1 MPTTSC
7 NNEPKQIAQTLFL
20 GASVSSYSTSAGWGS
35 QPSQITVNLI
45 EDEVVTKCLP
55 SAAQTY
61 NQFANRATFADNH
74 YSTCSGISCYMDKY
88 SGDAATATT
97 PVENRIIP
105 GKVYYFLDNTTG
117 TLKSRYW
124 KKADPGFFGNSTKID
139 GTGADKT
146 AEATTY
152 RYDIIDTPV
161 YFKMGD
167 FSFGGF
173 VQSWSR
179 NLNSGGKQ
187 YSVIINGP
195 SSILNSCYVIVDK
208 FAGSI
213 FSRANTTTGIYGT
226 PKNYIGINSNIDY
239 NNTHLKKG
247 ILPNVFNVYGFLE
260 SFGTNN
266 FGGSGK
272 NDNGVSLNYIMD
284 ALSVLTSLSPDS
296 TKKLWPGITTELP
309 RTAFSPFGRIISKCM
324 VKDKADTD
332 LYSPITSAFSSFGV
346 IPPQSNFSGIGS
358 PNIEGGDRCQFVL
371 DLNDLIYADR
381 GRTIKRL
388 PDDIR
393 TTGPVMSVMELINL
407 VAEKTGQDIFI
418 EMVPTV
424 HSASNVIHII
434 KVRTISRLQQPRPN
448 IIENTIKSMECNGYH
463 VSSNSF
469 GKEKNETP
477 ARAMII
483 GGQQQ
488 RLYQVKSYRLAYSQ
502 SNFIYNPKTGAF
514 INYRVYNAPNS
525 DPKTLTSFN
534 TNLQYGHGKVRPVN
548 FGTTRNKLLT
558 DWLNTNRGFTYH
570 DILNDE
576 DKSQGT
582 AASFSSADGTWSD
595 SSETGSGLSAVYGN
609 YYGATKITGNTPT
622 AANDR
627 WIPLYM
633 DTICPFFGFVNDE
646 TSTVSIAGSDSN
658 SDHRQVRPVWFDSWT
673 GQINVVI
680 NINELPTLN
689 VGLNKTSLG
698 ASFGLP
704 YTYTRSIATGTKVFD
719 KTGQLTTLPDAEYFY
734 ITESEIRAA
743 LAGFDN
749 FLVYCLSKTYKPDLI
764 EMVRR
769 AYYLQTFNKLKTIG
783 SPPGAAVSDAEAKDI
798 AQKETDWYW
807 KLMGGNIGGDDLY
820 PVPISPDKTDGSQY
834 IQEKALQDLKLLHK
848 FVAEVGK
855 HYGKK
860 YMVTAWNLQS
870 YKDESLFGAAFSTT
884 QGYGYIFQGDGKLT
898 YNYTPTNDGAWE
910 EYGNVI
916 DDSIVV
922 GSPEWYAMTDEQ
934 GKIKPILGYN
944 NNYNF
949 DHVRYAKC
957 QAANNSR
964 FSDASNEWN
973 QANANPYFSFNT
985 WLTLQE
991 AKTTNCSDTYVFPS
1005 LDISS
1010 LSSSD
1015 YIVINQKGA
1024 ATATFSIVDRA
1035 GGSYGTIALSNQ
1047 LASYNAWG
1055 EQLKSRDS
1063 TGASVPL
1070 PKSKIYIPTT
1080 VEEDY
1085 VFLDPIN
1092 REYAKILIDAPGLH
1106 LYLSS
1111 EENAKDPNRT
1121 VIANVAA
1128 EDLIIYLKTRQ
1139 QYDYEWIRYMIS
1151 YIVPMSPSTAVLG
1164 GDIMYGTIAASS
1176 NSTANNVELA
1186 PKAAHPF
1193 FAAIPIKSN
1202 QFVYGP
1208 WTNYPNVIGTGIF
1221 PTSTTID
1228 QSTAIPPVCT
1238 PSTFTTTA
1246 VMSEK
1251 AVNNMITATEIDVQ
1265 EDFVPWNYG
1274 GMYSLDIAAFKEIE
1288 TKINYQTIIETAQ
1301 VEMPGLP
1308 VFNLGGSFVSNNI
1321 GLNYDAITTRD
1332 IAYTLTTYNPSVLVD
1347 LTYAGGSQVLNPN
1360 SATDTVFT
1368 YQIID
1373 LKQSSSYFEG
1383 PIISSIQ
1390 TSIGQQGI
1398 STTYTFRTYTRKIG
1412 LFNKEEND
1420 RMKRLAKINIQ
1431 RNKQIANIH
1440 NQMQNVKQQQIKFMT
1455 DERLNKAEFGSGD
1468 LSSKLYGWSPSM
1480 VIIGQA
1486 RPYIE
1491 EPGRTPK
1498 YIEDFSLNS
1507 NPGGLSTQPGTATAW
1522 SVPAGS
1528 DTGDSST
1535 EKSGYLTGTN
1545 NARTF
1550 LKSAGR
1556 VTSTV
1561 QLYERKEV
1569 NGQLDKDYG
1578 MQSAMS
1584 LDGLLSPISFY
1595 PTYKS
1600 ATFAY
1605 SLHDTA
1611 RCPFC
1616 KGTKI
1621 RKMQV
1626 AEYLSNG
1633 TKGAATIDV
1642 ACDKC
1647 TYLNKKLN
1655 ATLNTEDSDV
1665 PINLITLNPIVVP
1678 NGEFKN
1684 TNSQNYS
1691 GNHPDKLHT
1700 DLSDI
1705 GGYAGKTR
1713 YFNDRLRHCIE
1724 IVARGSVPP
1733 SKAGYALET
1742 SKNMNK
1748 ASSNMTTEKNN
1759 LDYYH
1764 QDIMLSH
1771 MRSKYGDSTNNAV
1784 VHENNQRFIGLRGPL
1799 VLHSWGYD
1807 QDGYPTPNAADE
1819 PYSYDSYGRP
1829 KRFKIKTTRRT
1840 TTKKYKSLSIGEAFA
1855 MVNGPNA
1862 PIYAKTFNKQYL
1874 PAGLNDNSDVF
1885 PVIIENDLKVDGGYD
1900 PASGYTGDII
1910 GKTQKW
1916 NGSRWSEKVIT
1927 NDFYLNW
1934 AERPDLWKVGPIDLV
1949 WDDERKVWAGG
1960 SGGEELMPPYI
1971 VTNSNDISSLDE
1983 FLRKRK
1989 KKKAAYQH
1997 VYATLEEDLI
2007 KQTDFDETYAT
2018 RAFIDDL
2025 EYSKDPLLSGYRRL
2039 IYIKDKCGYT
2049 APRGTKLLCRY
2060 NRITGFYE
2068 PISKPVIMAKGSI
2081 ASASKATIEL
2091 HYVQGRRSS
2100 AVPSVLMDYTNPMG
2114 FTTNTGSVG
2123 MFTFINGMWTLISI
2137 R

>member
-1 MPTTSC
+1 MPTQSC
-7 NNEPKQIAQTLFL
+7 NTEPKQIAQTLFL
-20 GASVSSYSTSAGWGS
+20 GASVSSYNTSAGWGG

-45 EDEVVTKCLP
+45 EDEAASKCLP
-55 SAAQTY
+55 EGAQTY
-61 NQFANRATFADNH
+61 NQFANSSFADNH
-74 YSTCSGISCYMDKY
+74 YSTCTGVGCYIDKY
-88 SGDAATATT
+88 TGQQATNNT
-97 PVENRIIP
+97 PVDNRIIP
-105 GKVYYFLDNTTG
+105 GKVYYFLDSTTG
-117 TLKSRYW
+117 LLKSRYW
-124 KKADPGFFGNSTKID
+124 SKPDPGFFGNSTKID
-139 GTGADKT
+139 GGGVDQTTG
-146 AEATTY
+146 TTTF

-161 YFKMGD
+161 YFRMGD
-167 FSFGGF
+167 FMFGGF
-173 VQSWSR
+173 VQSWTR

-195 SSILNSCYVIVDK
+195 SSILNSCYVIIDK
-208 FAGSI
+208 FAGSV
-213 FSRANTTTGIYGT
+213 FSKASSSTIYGS
-226 PKNYIGINSNIDY
+226 PKNYLGVDTNITYD
-239 NNTHLKKG
+239 NTHLKKG

-260 SFGTNN
+260 SFGTNG

-272 NDNGVSLNYIMD
+272 NDNGVSINYILD
-284 ALSVLTSLSPDS
+284 ALSVLTSLSPS
-296 TKKLWPGITTELP
+296 SSKKLWTTGTELP

-324 VKDKADTD
+324 VKDKADSD

-346 IPPQSNFSGIGS
+346 IPPQPTIAGIGA
-358 PNIEGGDRCQFVL
+358 PNTEGGDRCQFVL
-371 DLNDLIYADR
+371 DLNDLIYTDR
-381 GRTIKRL
+381 TRTTKRL

-393 TTGPVMSVMELINL
+393 LTGPVMSVMELINT

-424 HSASNVIHII
+424 YNSTITHVI
-434 KVRTISRLQQPRPN
+434 KVKTISRLQQPRPN
-448 IIENTIKSMECNGYH
+448 IIENTIKNMECNGYYI
-463 VSSNSF
+463 SSNSF

-488 RLYQVKSYRLAYSQ
+488 RLFQVKSYRLAYSQ
-502 SNFIYNPKTGAF
+502 SSFIYNPKTGNF
-514 INYRVYNAPNS
+514 INYRVYNQPNS
-525 DPKTLTSFN
+525 TPNSLPFFSQAA
-534 TNLQYGHGKVRPVN
+534 QYGHGKIRPVN
-548 FGTTRNKLLT
+548 FCTTRNKLLT
-558 DWLNTNRGFTYH
+558 DHLNSNAGFTYH
-570 DILNDE
+570 DIVNDE
-576 DKSQGT
+576 DRATGT
-582 AASFSSADGTWSD
+582 TASFAVADSVWAD
-595 SSETGSGLSAVYGN
+595 ASETGSGISSTHGN
-609 YYGATKITGNTPT
+609 YKTAIKLTAQAPI

-633 DTICPFFGFVNDE
+633 DAICPFFGFVNDE
-646 TSTVSIAGSDSN
+646 NATVSIGIDNDSN
-658 SDHRQVRPVWFDSWT
+658 TDARQIRPVWLDSWT

-680 NINELPTLN
+680 NVNELPTLN
-689 VGLNKTSLG
+689 VKLNKVSLG
-698 ASFGLP
+698 SSFTLP
-704 YTYTRSIATGTKVFD
+704 YTYTRSIAQNTKVLD
-719 KTGQLTTLPDAEYFY
+719 KTGQITSLPDVEYFY

-749 FLVYCLSKTYKPDLI
+749 FLVYSLSKTYKPDLI

-769 AYYLQTFNKLKTIG
+769 AYFLQTKQKLVDRGVSATEAETI
-783 SPPGAAVSDAEAKDI
+783 AH
-798 AQKETDWYW
+798 KETDWYW
-807 KLMGGNIGGDDLY
+807 KLLGGNIGGDELY

-860 YMVTAWNLQS
+860 YMVTAWGLQS
-870 YKDESLFGAAFSTT
+870 YKDESLFGAAFSTA

-898 YNYTPTNDGAWE
+898 YNYMPTNEGAWE
-910 EYGNVI
+910 EYGNII

-922 GSPEWYAMTDEQ
+922 GSPEWYAITDEQ
-934 GKIKPILGYN
+934 GRIKPLLGFN

-957 QAANNSR
+957 QAAKNAKFN
-964 FSDASNEWN
+964 DPNDEWN

-1005 LDISS
+1005 LDISN

-1015 YIVINQKGA
+1015 YIVIDQKTTGL
-1024 ATATFSIVDRA
+1024 TPTLSVVSNSN
-1035 GGSYGTIALSNQ
+1035 GTYGTISLTNNI
-1047 LASYNAWG
+1047 ASYNAWG
-1055 EQLKSRDS
+1055 EQLKSRDAQ
-1063 TGASVPL
+1063 GAEVPL
-1070 PKSKIYIPTT
+1070 TKSKIYVPTS
-1080 VEEDY
+1080 VEENY

-1092 REYAKILIDAPGLH
+1092 KQYAKILIDSPGLS

-1121 VIANVAA
+1121 VISNVAA

-1139 QYDYEWIRYMIS
+1139 QYDYEWIRYMLS
-1151 YIVPMSPSTAVLG
+1151 YIVPMSQSNGVLG
-1164 GDIMYGTIAASS
+1164 GDIMYGTIAAAS
-1176 NSTANNVELA
+1176 NTTANNVELA

-1202 QFVYGP
+1202 IFVYGP
-1208 WTNYPNVIGTGIF
+1208 WTNYPHITGTGIF
-1221 PTSTTID
+1221 PEATTID
-1228 QSTAIPPVCT
+1228 QSTTLPVTCT

-1246 VMSEK
+1246 EMAEK
-1251 AVNNMITATEIDVQ
+1251 AVNNMITATEIEVQ

-1274 GMYSLDIAAFKEIE
+1274 GIYNLDIAAFKEIE
-1288 TKINYQTIIETAQ
+1288 TKVNYQTIIETAQ

-1308 VFNLGGSFVSNNI
+1308 LFNLGGNFVYGNI
-1321 GLNYDAITTRD
+1321 GLGYDAVTTRD
-1332 IAYTLTTYNPSVLVD
+1332 INYESSSYDPNPLVD
-1347 LTYAGGSQVLNPN
+1347 LTYAGGSLVFSPN
-1360 SATDTVFT
+1360 SMNTNTFN

-1373 LKQSSSYFEG
+1373 VKQVAAFVAG
-1383 PIISSIQ
+1383 PIITSIQ

-1420 RMKRLAKINIQ
+1420 RMKRLAKINMQ
-1431 RNKQIANIH
+1431 RNKQIANLH
-1440 NQMQNVKQQQIKFMT
+1440 NQMQNIQQQQQKFIT
-1455 DERLNKAEFGSGD
+1455 DERLNKAEFGSQD

-1491 EPGRTPK
+1491 EPLRTPK
-1498 YIEDFSLNS
+1498 YAEDFTLNS
-1507 NPGGLSTQPGTATAW
+1507 NPGGLNTQPGSATQW
-1522 SVPAGS
+1522 RVPSGS
-1528 DTGDSST
+1528 DVGDSSV
-1535 EKSGYLTGTN
+1535 EKNGLLTN
-1545 NARTF
+1545 SSNARTF
-1550 LKSAGR
+1550 LKSTGR
-1556 VTSTV
+1556 ITSTV

-1595 PTYKS
+1595 PTYKN
-1600 ATFAY
+1600 ATFSY

-1621 RKMQV
+1621 RKMETI
-1626 AEYLSNG
+1626 EYLDSGQKNK
-1633 TKGAATIDV
+1633 TTIDV

-1655 ATLNTEDSDV
+1655 ATLNTDNNDV

-1678 NGEFKN
+1678 KGEFKN
-1684 TNSQNYS
+1684 SNSQNYS
-1691 GNHPDKLHT
+1691 GNHPDKLHG
-1700 DLSDI
+1700 DLSNI
-1705 GGYAGKTR
+1705 GGYTGQTR
-1713 YFNDRLRHCIE
+1713 YFRDRLRHCIE

-1742 SKNMNK
+1742 SRNVNK
-1748 ASSNMTTEKNN
+1748 ASTNLTSNKNN

-1771 MRSKYGDSTNNAV
+1771 MRSKYGDSVNNGV

-1807 QDGYPTPNAADE
+1807 QDGSPVPNAADE
-1819 PYSYDSYGRP
+1819 PYAFDSYGRP
-1829 KRFKIKTTRRT
+1829 MRFKIKITRKT
-1840 TTKKYKSLSIGEAFA
+1840 NTKKYKSLNIGESFA
-1855 MVNGPNA
+1855 LQNDSNA
-1862 PIYAKTFNKQYL
+1862 PIYAKTFNNEYL
-1874 PAGLNDNSDVF
+1874 PSGVNDNTDVY
-1885 PVIIENDLKVDGGYD
+1885 PVDIENDLKTNGGYD
-1900 PASGYTGDII
+1900 PNQGYTGDII

-1916 NGSRWSEKVIT
+1916 NGSRWTEKVAT

-1934 AERPDLWKVGPIDLV
+1934 AERPDLWKVGPIDLF
-1949 WDDERKVWAGG
+1949 WDDERKVW
-1960 SGGEELMPPYI
+1960 SGGDGGAELMPPYI
-1971 VTNSNDISSLDE
+1971 VTNSNDISTLEE

-1989 KKKAAYQH
+1989 KKKASYQNI
-1997 VYATLEEDLI
+1997 YATLEEDLI
-2007 KQTDFDETYAT
+2007 KQPDFDETYAT

-2025 EYSKDPLLSGYRRL
+2025 EYSKDPLLAGYRRL
-2039 IYIKDKCGYT
+2039 IYVKDKCGYS
-2049 APRGTKLLCRY
+2049 APKGTKLLCRY
-2060 NRITGFYE
+2060 NRVTGFYE
-2068 PISKPVIMAKGSI
+2068 PISKPAIMAKGSI
-2081 ASASKATIEL
+2081 ASSNKATIEL
-2091 HYVQGRRSS
+2091 HYVQGRRSGT
-2100 AVPSVLMDYTNPMG
+2100 VPSVMMDYTNPMG
-2114 FTTNTGSVG
+2114 FTTNTGMIG
-2123 MFTFINGMWTLISI
+2123 MFTFINGTWTLISI
-2137 R
+2137 KS

>member
-1 MPTTSC
+1 MPTRPC
-7 NNEPKQIAQTLFL
+7 NSEPKQIAQTLFL
-20 GASVSSYSTSAGWGS
+20 GASVASYSTNAGWGS

-45 EDEVVTKCLP
+45 EDEVAPKCLP
-55 SAAQTY
+55 NTNGTPTGETY
-61 NQFANRATFADNH
+61 SQFIASGHGSVDDHYTTCEGIDCYVDKYTGRAADN
-74 YSTCSGISCYMDKY
+74 D
-88 SGDAATATT
+88 T
-97 PVENRIIP
+97 PVDNRILP
-105 GKVYYFLDNTTG
+105 GKVYYNLDSTTG

-124 KKADPGFFGNSTKID
+124 KKPDPGFFGNSTKID
-139 GTGADKT
+139 GGGVDKT
-146 AEATTY
+146 ANAETY
-152 RYDIIDTPV
+152 KYDIIDTPV
-161 YFKMGD
+161 YFRMGD

-195 SSILNSCYVIVDK
+195 SAILKSCYVIVDK
-208 FAGSI
+208 FAGAI
-213 FSRANTTTGIYGT
+213 FSRAAGSATYGT
-226 PKNYIGINSNIDY
+226 PKNYTGVNTDVNY
-239 NNTHLKKG
+239 NNTHLKRG
-247 ILPNVFNVYGFLE
+247 ILPNVFNAYGFLE

-272 NDNGVSLNYIMD
+272 NENGVSINYILD
-284 ALSVLTSLSPDS
+284 ALSVLTSIGPV
-296 TKKLWPGITTELP
+296 TNQGLWATGTTLP

-324 VKDKADTD
+324 AKDKADAD
-332 LYSPITSAFSSFGV
+332 LYDPITSAFSSFGI
-346 IPPQSNFSGIGS
+346 IPPQTIAMGAPST
-358 PNIEGGDRCQFVL
+358 EGGARCQFAL
-371 DLNDLIYADR
+371 DLNDLIYSDST
-381 GRTIKRL
+381 RTVKRM

-393 TTGPVMSVMELINL
+393 TTGPVMSVMDLIEL

-418 EMVPTV
+418 EMVPTLFN
-424 HSASNVIHII
+424 NVLTHVI
-434 KVRTISRLQQPRPN
+434 KVKTISRLQQPRPN
-448 IIENTIKSMECNGYH
+448 LIENTIKNMQCNGYY
-463 VSSNSF
+463 VSSNTF

-502 SNFIYNPKTGAF
+502 SSFIYNAKTGSF
-514 INYRVYNAPNS
+514 INYRVYNQPNTAPSSLALFNNS
-525 DPKTLTSFN
+525 N
-534 TNLQYGHGKVRPVN
+534 QYGHGKVKGTN
-548 FGTTRNKLLT
+548 FCTTRNKPLT
-558 DWLNTNRGFTYH
+558 DYLNSNYDFAYH
-570 DILNDE
+570 DIVNDE
-576 DKSQGT
+576 DKIVGST
-582 AASFSSADGTWSD
+582 ASFTSGDSTWADTN
-595 SSETGSGLSAVYGN
+595 ETGSGLDCIYGN
-609 YYGATKITGNTPT
+609 SAGAIKLRANTPIT
-622 AANDR
+622 SAQDR

-646 TSTVSIAGSDSN
+646 TATISVGGTNSDSN
-658 SDHRQVRPVWFDSWT
+658 TDHRKIRPVWLDAWT

-680 NINELPTLN
+680 NVNELPSLN
-689 VGLNKTSLG
+689 VSLNKTSLG
-698 ASFGLP
+698 ASFNLP
-704 YTYTRSIATGTKVFD
+704 YTYTRSIARGQKVFD

-749 FLVYCLSKTYKPDLI
+749 FLVYCLAKTYKPDLI
-764 EMVRR
+764 EMIRR
-769 AYYLQTFNKLKTIG
+769 AYFLKTKDKLTG
-783 SPPGAAVSDAEAKDI
+783 LGVSVTEAEEI
-798 AQKETDWYW
+798 ADKETDWYW
-807 KLMGGNIGGDDLY
+807 KLMGGNIGGDELY
-820 PVPISPDKTDGSQY
+820 PVPISPDKSDGSQY

-870 YKDESLFGAAFSTT
+870 YRDESLFGAAFSTT
-884 QGYGYIFQGDGKLT
+884 QGYGYIFSGDGKLT

-910 EYGNVI
+910 EYGNII

-922 GSPEWYAMTDEQ
+922 GSPEWYSITDEQ
-934 GKIKPILGYN
+934 GKIKPLLGYN

-957 QAANNSR
+957 QAANSSN
-964 FSDASNEWN
+964 FTDVNNEWN
-973 QANANPYFSFNT
+973 QSKANPYFSFNT

-1010 LSSSD
+1010 LSSTD
-1015 YIVINQKGA
+1015 YVVIDLKGQQ
-1024 ATATFSIVDRA
+1024 TATNTMVSNA
-1035 GGSYGTIALSNQ
+1035 GGTFATITLSNN
-1047 LASYNAWG
+1047 LSSYNAWG
-1055 EQLKSRDS
+1055 EQLKSRN
-1063 TGASVPL
+1063 ASGTETPL
-1070 PKSKIYIPTT
+1070 PKSKIYLPTT

-1092 REYAKILIDAPGLH
+1092 REYAKILIDSPGLH

-1128 EDLIIYLKTRQ
+1128 EDLILYLKTRRE
-1139 QYDYEWIRYMIS
+1139 YDYEWIRYMIS
-1151 YIVPMSPSTAVLG
+1151 YIVPMSPSQTVLG
-1164 GDIMYGTIAASS
+1164 GDIMYGTLAASS
-1176 NSTANNVELA
+1176 NTTANNVELA

-1202 QFVYGP
+1202 VFVYGP
-1208 WTNYPNVIGTGIF
+1208 WTNYPHLQSTDIF
-1221 PTSTTID
+1221 PDATTVD
-1228 QSTAIPPVCT
+1228 QSTALPPTCT
-1238 PSTFTTTA
+1238 DSTFATNTVTA
-1246 VMSEK
+1246 EK
-1251 AVNNMITATEIDVQ
+1251 AINNMITATEIDVQ

-1288 TKINYQTIIETAQ
+1288 TKVNYQTIIETAQ

-1308 VFNLGGSFVSNNI
+1308 LFNLGGSFVYDNL
-1321 GLNYDAITTRD
+1321 GLNYQALTTRN
-1332 IAYTLTTYNPSVLVD
+1332 ISYTQTVYDPSPLVD
-1347 LTYAGGSQVLNPN
+1347 LTYAGGSLVVGANPN
-1360 SATDTVFT
+1360 TDTIFT
-1368 YQIID
+1368 YAVID
-1373 LKQSSSYFEG
+1373 LKQNDSFTQG

-1420 RMKRLAKINIQ
+1420 RMKKLAKINMQ
-1431 RNKQIANIH
+1431 RNKQIANLH
-1440 NQMQNVKQQQIKFMT
+1440 VQMQNIKQQQLKFMT

-1491 EPGRTPK
+1491 EPLRSPK
-1498 YIEDFSLNS
+1498 YSEDFSLNS
-1507 NPGGLSTQPGTATAW
+1507 SPGDLGTQPGTATQW
-1522 SVPAGS
+1522 RVPSGS
-1528 DTGDSST
+1528 DTGDSSA
-1535 EKSGYLTGTN
+1535 EKSGFLTSSN

-1550 LKSAGR
+1550 LKSTGR
-1556 VTSTV
+1556 ITSTV

-1595 PTYKS
+1595 PTDKN
-1600 ATFAY
+1600 ATFTY

-1611 RCPFC
+1611 KCPFC

-1621 RKMQV
+1621 RKLETM
-1626 AEYLSNG
+1626 EYLANG
-1633 TKGAATIDV
+1633 AKTKVTIDV

-1655 ATLNTEDSDV
+1655 AVLNVEDTEV

-1678 NGEFKN
+1678 KGEFKN
-1684 TNSQNYS
+1684 SNSQNYS
-1691 GNHPDKLHT
+1691 GNHPDKLHN
-1700 DLSDI
+1700 DLSNL
-1705 GGYAGKTR
+1705 GGYVGQTR
-1713 YFNDRLRHCIE
+1713 YFRDRLRHCIE

-1733 SKAGYALET
+1733 AKAGYALET

-1748 ASSNMTTEKNN
+1748 ASSNMTSAKNN
-1759 LDYYH
+1759 LDYH
-1764 QDIMLSH
+1764 NEDVMLSH
-1771 MRSKYGDSTNNAV
+1771 MRTKYGDNTNNAV

-1807 QDGYPTPNAADE
+1807 QDGYPAPNAADE
-1819 PYSYDSYGRP
+1819 PFQFDSYGRP
-1829 KRFKIKTTRRT
+1829 MRFKVSIVRKPTA
-1840 TTKKYKSLSIGEAFA
+1840 KKYKSLSVGDAFSLSTSTTE
-1855 MVNGPNA
+1855 
-1862 PIYAKTFNKQYL
+1862 PIYAKTFNRQYL
-1874 PAGLNDNSDVF
+1874 PSTVTDTTDVY
-1885 PVIIENDLKVDGGYD
+1885 PVEVTNDLKLNGGFD
-1900 PASGYTGDII
+1900 PAQGYTGDII

-1916 NGSRWSEKVIT
+1916 NGSRWSEKVVT

-1949 WDDERKVWAGG
+1949 WDEERKVWTGG
-1960 SGGEELMPPYI
+1960 SGGDELMPPY
-1971 VTNSNDISSLDE
+1971 VMTNSNDISSLDD
-1983 FLRKRK
+1983 FLKKRK
-1989 KKKAAYQH
+1989 KKKASYQH
-1997 VYATLEEDLI
+1997 IYATLEEDLI

-2018 RAFIDDL
+2018 RAFIDDI

-2060 NRITGFYE
+2060 NRVTGFYE

-2081 ASASKATIEL
+2081 ASSNKATIEL

-2100 AVPSVLMDYTNPMG
+2100 TVPTVLMDYTNPMA
-2114 FTTNTGSVG
+2114 FTTNTGSIG

>member
-7 NNEPKQIAQTLFL
+7 SNEPKQIAQTLFL
-20 GASVSSYSTSAGWGS
+20 GASVASYSTSAGWGS
-35 QPSQITVNLI
+35 QPSQLTVNLI
-45 EDEVVTKCLP
+45 EDEAAVQCLK
-55 SAAQTY
+55 SGSNTY
-61 NQFANRATFADNH
+61 NQFIDSSFSDDHYTNCAGLACYIDRYTGNAADIN
-74 YSTCSGISCYMDKY
+74 
-88 SGDAATATT
+88 T
-97 PVENRIIP
+97 PVDNRIIP
-105 GKVYYFLDNTTG
+105 GKVYYFLDSTTG

-124 KKADPGFFGNSTKID
+124 KKPDPGFFGNSTKID
-139 GTGADKT
+139 SAGVDQT
-146 AEATTY
+146 ANTTTY

-161 YFKMGD
+161 YFRMGD

-173 VQSWSR
+173 VQSWTR
-179 NLNSGGKQ
+179 NLGQGGKQ
-187 YSVIINGP
+187 YSVIVNGP
-195 SSILNSCYVIVDK
+195 SAILNSCYVIVDK

-213 FSRANTTTGIYGT
+213 FSRATSSTLYGT
-226 PKNYIGINSNIDY
+226 PKNYIGLDTNITYD
-239 NNTHLKKG
+239 NTHLKRG

-272 NDNGVSLNYIMD
+272 NENGVSLNYIMD
-284 ALSVLTSLSPDS
+284 ALSVLTSLNPGS
-296 TKKLWPGITTELP
+296 TKKLWPGGTTELP

-324 VKDKADTD
+324 VQDKADTN
-332 LYSPITSAFSSFGV
+332 LYSPISNTFSSFGV
-346 IPPQSNFSGIGS
+346 IPPQANFSGVGA
-358 PNIEGGDRCQFVL
+358 PNIEGGSRCQFVL
-371 DLNDLIYADR
+371 DLNDLIYSDS

-393 TTGPVMSVMELINL
+393 TTGPVMSIMDLINL

-424 HSASNVIHII
+424 YNNTDPIHII

-448 IIENTIKSMECNGYH
+448 VIENTIKNMECNGYH
-463 VSSNSF
+463 ISSNSF

-502 SNFIYNPKTGAF
+502 SNFIYNPKTGNF
-514 INYRVYNAPNS
+514 INYRVYNQPNTTANALS
-525 DPKTLTSFN
+525 LWNDVN
-534 TNLQYGHGKVRPVN
+534 QYGHGKVRPAN
-548 FGTTRNKLLT
+548 FCTSRNTVLT
-558 DWLNTNRGFTYH
+558 DWLNTNSSFIYH

-576 DKSQGT
+576 DRSQGT
-582 AASFSSADGTWSD
+582 SASFGQTDAVWSD
-595 SSETGSGLSAVYGN
+595 TNETGSGLDTVYGN
-609 YYGATKITGNTPT
+609 YFGAKKIKGKQPT
-622 AANDR
+622 NNNDR

-646 TSTVSIAGSDSN
+646 MSTVTVGGTNSDSN
-658 SDHRQVRPVWFDSWT
+658 TDHRQIRPVWFDSWT

-680 NINELPTLN
+680 NVNELPTLN
-689 VGLNKTSLG
+689 VSLNKTSLG

-704 YTYTRSIATGTKVFD
+704 YTYTRSIGTSQKVFD
-719 KTGQLTTLPDAEYFY
+719 KTGQLTSIPDAEYFY

-769 AYYLQTFNKLKTIG
+769 AYFLQTKNKLVGLGVPTTE
-783 SPPGAAVSDAEAKDI
+783 AEEI
-798 AQKETDWYW
+798 AHKETDWYW

-870 YKDESLFGAAFSTT
+870 YKDESLFGAAFSTA
-884 QGYGYIFQGDGKLT
+884 QGYGYIFQGDGKLL

-910 EYGNVI
+910 EYGNII

-922 GSPEWYAMTDEQ
+922 GSPEWYAITDEQ
-934 GKIKPILGYN
+934 GKIKPLLGYN

-957 QAANNSR
+957 QSAKNANFN
-964 FSDASNEWN
+964 DPANEWN

-1010 LSSSD
+1010 LSTSD
-1015 YIVINQKGA
+1015 YIVIDQKGA
-1024 ATATFSIVDRA
+1024 TTATFSAVSQS
-1035 GGSYGTIALSNQ
+1035 GGTYPTITLSNQ

-1055 EQLKSRDS
+1055 EQLKSRDGS
-1063 TGASVPL
+1063 GALTPL
-1070 PKSKIYIPTT
+1070 PKSKIYIPTN

-1092 REYAKILIDAPGLH
+1092 REYAKILIDSPGLH

-1121 VIANVAA
+1121 VIANVAS

-1139 QYDYEWIRYMIS
+1139 AYDYEWIRYMLS
-1151 YIVPMSPSTAVLG
+1151 YIVPMSPSQTVLG
-1164 GDIMYGTIAASS
+1164 GDIMYGTLAASS

-1208 WTNYPNVIGTGIF
+1208 WINYPNILGTGIF
-1221 PTSTTID
+1221 PTATTID

-1238 PSTFTTTA
+1238 PTTFTTTA
-1246 VMSEK
+1246 DMSEK

-1265 EDFVPWNYG
+1265 EDFVPWNFG

-1308 VFNLGGSFVSNNI
+1308 LFNLGGSFVFANI
-1321 GLNYDAITTRD
+1321 GLDYQAITTRD
-1332 IAYTLTTYNPSVLVD
+1332 IEYTTTTYSPTVLVD
-1347 LTYAGGSQVLNPN
+1347 LTYAGGSQVLSPN
-1360 SATDTVFT
+1360 STTTSTFT

-1373 LKQSSSYFEG
+1373 LKQSASYLDG

-1420 RMKRLAKINIQ
+1420 RMKKLAKINMQ
-1431 RNKQIANIH
+1431 RNKQIANLH
-1440 NQMQNVKQQQIKFMT
+1440 NQMQNVRQQQIKFIT

-1491 EPGRTPK
+1491 EPGRLPK

-1507 NPGGLSTQPGTATAW
+1507 NPGGLNTQPGAATQW

-1535 EKSGYLTGTN
+1535 EKSGFLTSTN

-1550 LKSAGR
+1550 LKSTGR

-1626 AEYLSNG
+1626 AEYLSGG
-1633 TKGAATIDV
+1633 TKNKNIIDV

-1655 ATLNTEDSDV
+1655 ATLNTENSEV

-1691 GNHPDKLHT
+1691 GNHPDKLHA
-1700 DLSDI
+1700 DLSNI
-1705 GGYAGKTR
+1705 GGYTGQTR

-1748 ASSNMTTEKNN
+1748 ASSNLTTDKKN

-1771 MRSKYGDSTNNAV
+1771 MRSKYGDNVNNSV

-1819 PYSYDSYGRP
+1819 PYSFDTYGRP
-1829 KRFKIKTTRRT
+1829 KRFKIKITRKTTS
-1840 TTKKYKSLSIGEAFA
+1840 KKYKSLSIGESFA
-1855 MVNGPNA
+1855 YPTSNDA
-1862 PIYAKTFNKQYL
+1862 IYAKTFNKQYL
-1874 PAGLNDNSDVF
+1874 PAGLTDNSDVY
-1885 PVIIENDLKVDGGYD
+1885 PVTVENDLKVDGGYD
-1900 PASGYTGDII
+1900 PTQGFTGDII

-1916 NGSRWSEKVIT
+1916 NGSRWTEKVIT

-1997 VYATLEEDLI
+1997 IYATLEEDLI
-2007 KQTDFDETYAT
+2007 KQPDFDETYAT

-2039 IYIKDKCGYT
+2039 IYIKDKCGYS

-2081 ASASKATIEL
+2081 ASTTKATIEL
-2091 HYVQGRRSS
+2091 HYVQGRRSGT
-2100 AVPSVLMDYTNPMG
+2100 VPTALMDYANPMS
-2114 FTTNTGSVG
+2114 FTTNTGSIG
-2123 MFTFINGMWTLISI
+2123 MFTFINGTWTLISI
-2137 R
+2137 K